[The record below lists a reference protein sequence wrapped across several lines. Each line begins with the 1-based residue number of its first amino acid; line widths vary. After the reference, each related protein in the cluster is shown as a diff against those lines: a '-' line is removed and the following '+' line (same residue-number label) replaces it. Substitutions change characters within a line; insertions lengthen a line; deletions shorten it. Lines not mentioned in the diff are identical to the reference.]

1 MTGISVLSNTPKG
14 GHKLEKTATPKGQDL
29 SDSPANAAAGFA
41 AMLSGSMNSNVAS
54 KGQNS
59 KDDQGS
65 EEIDS
70 DVAPMPSEPNPNLQ
84 GSMLGYSNFALSN
97 LFQSILQSD
106 LPAGKEANSGN
117 EVNQGVEGLA
127 TGSLSLTIA
136 PIVSGNKFEL
146 AMLNSSSLVSQ
157 GGSASTGM
165 TAQEP
170 QGVNPGTPELDKY
183 RQVIGDLLVAL
194 SGEIKDPSL
203 KGSRLNLEG
212 FGTTELRQEMVK
224 LVQGWRTATDDVVE
238 EGQAASGQKKM
249 QPLLD
254 VLMARTSN
262 INSNPELKAKAA
274 TLLAALNPFLEQ
286 EGETLKDGQAASG
299 QKKMQ
304 PLLDVLMAKTSNI
317 NSNPELNAKAA
328 KLMAALNPFLEQ
340 EVETLEEGKAANG
353 LKKLQQLLDVLME
366 KISNI
371 NSNPELNAKA
381 AKLMAALNPFLKQ
394 EVETQKMPQGINDV
408 KKSLKG
414 NDLGQVAIPAKVSA
428 FLTNVQQKSEG
439 IVPQEEFQKGDS
451 KQLAELSGNKEIKS
465 QSSNV
470 NVGVISN
477 LVVANVAE
485 GRTNAIPVWEQISN
499 VLREQVLN
507 KQLTVKELE
516 IKLHPA
522 DLGKIQIGMRWENG
536 QLHLVVQA
544 SEASTGQ
551 LLQNQL
557 SNLRQNLTDQGVNC
571 GMLQMGQ
578 GGERQQNPQG
588 DASQRTFTQSSE
600 PNEDENVFPV
610 TNPLSLG
617 QGESNRVNVMA

>member
-84 GSMLGYSNFALSN
+84 GSLLGYSNIALSN

-117 EVNQGVEGLA
+117 EVNQRAEGLA

-146 AMLNSSSLVSQ
+146 AMLDSSSLVSH

-274 TLLAALNPFLEQ
+274 TLLAALNPFLKQ
-286 EGETLKDGQAASG
+286 EAETLK
-299 QKKMQ
+299 
-304 PLLDVLMAKTSNI
+304 V
-317 NSNPELNAKAA
+317 
-328 KLMAALNPFLEQ
+328 
-340 EVETLEEGKAANG
+340 
-353 LKKLQQLLDVLME
+353 
-366 KISNI
+366 
-371 NSNPELNAKA
+371 
-381 AKLMAALNPFLKQ
+381 
-394 EVETQKMPQGINDV
+394 PQGINDV

-414 NDLGQVAIPAKVSA
+414 NDLGQVATPA
-428 FLTNVQQKSEG
+428 E
-439 IVPQEEFQKGDS
+439 
-451 KQLAELSGNKEIKS
+451 AELSGNKEIKS
-465 QSSNV
+465 QPSSV
-470 NVGVISN
+470 SVGVISN

-485 GRTNAIPVWEQISN
+485 GKTNALPVWEQISN
-499 VLREQVLN
+499 VLREQVAN

>member
-254 VLMARTSN
+254 VLMAKTSN

-274 TLLAALNPFLEQ
+274 TLLTALNPFLEQ

-304 PLLDVLMAKTSNI
+304 PLLNVLMAKTSNI
-317 NSNPELNAKAA
+317 NSNPELKAKAA
-328 KLMAALNPFLEQ
+328 
-340 EVETLEEGKAANG
+340 TL
-353 LKKLQQLLDVLME
+353 L
-366 KISNI
+366 
-371 NSNPELNAKA
+371 
-381 AKLMAALNPFLKQ
+381 AALNPFLKQ
-394 EVETQKMPQGINDV
+394 EAETLKVPQGINDV

-414 NDLGQVAIPAKVSA
+414 NDLGQVATPA
-428 FLTNVQQKSEG
+428 E
-439 IVPQEEFQKGDS
+439 
-451 KQLAELSGNKEIKS
+451 AELSGNKEIKS
-465 QSSNV
+465 QPSSV
-470 NVGVISN
+470 SVGVISN

-485 GRTNAIPVWEQISN
+485 GKTNALPVWEQISN
-499 VLREQVLN
+499 VLREQVAN

>member
-146 AMLNSSSLVSQ
+146 AMLDSSSLVSH

-249 QPLLD
+249 QPLLNF
-254 VLMARTSN
+254 LMAKISN
-262 INSNPELKAKAA
+262 INSNPELKGKAA
-274 TLLAALNPFLEQ
+274 TLLAALNPFIEQ
-286 EGETLKDGQAASG
+286 EAETLKDGQAASG

-304 PLLDVLMAKTSNI
+304 PLLDFLMA
-317 NSNPELNAKAA
+317 
-328 KLMAALNPFLEQ
+328 
-340 EVETLEEGKAANG
+340 
-353 LKKLQQLLDVLME
+353 

-371 NSNPELNAKA
+371 NSNPELKGKA
-381 AKLMAALNPFLKQ
+381 ATLLAALNPFLKQ
-394 EVETQKMPQGINDV
+394 EAETLKVPQGINDV

-414 NDLGQVAIPAKVSA
+414 NDLGQVATPA
-428 FLTNVQQKSEG
+428 E
-439 IVPQEEFQKGDS
+439 
-451 KQLAELSGNKEIKS
+451 AELSGNKEIKS
-465 QSSNV
+465 QPSSV
-470 NVGVISN
+470 SVGVISN

-485 GRTNAIPVWEQISN
+485 GKTNALPVWEQISN
-499 VLREQVLN
+499 VLREQVAN

-516 IKLHPA
+516 SKLHQA
-522 DLGKIQIGMRWENG
+522 DFGRIQIGMRWENG
-536 QLHLVVQA
+536 QLHVVVQA

>member
-84 GSMLGYSNFALSN
+84 GSLLGYSNIALSN

-117 EVNQGVEGLA
+117 EVNQRAEGLA

-146 AMLNSSSLVSQ
+146 AMLDSSSLVSH

-203 KGSRLNLEG
+203 KGRRLNLEG

-238 EGQAASGQKKM
+238 EGQAASRQKKM

-304 PLLDVLMAKTSNI
+304 PLLDVLMAKTSNINSNPELKAKAATLLTALNPFLEQEAETLKDGQAASGQKKMQPLLNVLMAKTSNI

-439 IVPQEEFQKGDS
+439 I
-451 KQLAELSGNKEIKS
+451 
-465 QSSNV
+465 
-470 NVGVISN
+470 
-477 LVVANVAE
+477 
-485 GRTNAIPVWEQISN
+485 
-499 VLREQVLN
+499 
-507 KQLTVKELE
+507 
-516 IKLHPA
+516 
-522 DLGKIQIGMRWENG
+522 
-536 QLHLVVQA
+536 
-544 SEASTGQ
+544 
-551 LLQNQL
+551 
-557 SNLRQNLTDQGVNC
+557 
-571 GMLQMGQ
+571 
-578 GGERQQNPQG
+578 
-588 DASQRTFTQSSE
+588 
-600 PNEDENVFPV
+600 
-610 TNPLSLG
+610 
-617 QGESNRVNVMA
+617 

>member
-84 GSMLGYSNFALSN
+84 GSLLGYSNIALSN

-117 EVNQGVEGLA
+117 EVNQRAEGLA

-146 AMLNSSSLVSQ
+146 AMLDSSSLVSH

-254 VLMARTSN
+254 VLMAKTSN

-274 TLLAALNPFLEQ
+274 TLLTALNPFLEQ

-317 NSNPELNAKAA
+317 NSNPELKAKAA
-328 KLMAALNPFLEQ
+328 
-340 EVETLEEGKAANG
+340 TL
-353 LKKLQQLLDVLME
+353 L
-366 KISNI
+366 
-371 NSNPELNAKA
+371 
-381 AKLMAALNPFLKQ
+381 AALNPFLKQ
-394 EVETQKMPQGINDV
+394 EAETLKVPQGINDV

-414 NDLGQVAIPAKVSA
+414 NDLGQVATPA
-428 FLTNVQQKSEG
+428 E
-439 IVPQEEFQKGDS
+439 
-451 KQLAELSGNKEIKS
+451 AELSGNKEIKS
-465 QSSNV
+465 QPSSV
-470 NVGVISN
+470 SVGVISN

-485 GRTNAIPVWEQISN
+485 GKTNALPVWEQISN
-499 VLREQVLN
+499 VLREQVAN

>member
-84 GSMLGYSNFALSN
+84 GSLLGYSNIALSN

-117 EVNQGVEGLA
+117 EVNQRAEGLA

-146 AMLNSSSLVSQ
+146 AMLDSSSLVSH

-317 NSNPELNAKAA
+317 NSNPELKSKAATLLTALNPFLEQEDETLKDGQAASGQKKMQPLLNVLMAKTSNINSNPELKAKAA
-328 KLMAALNPFLEQ
+328 TLLTALNPFLEQEAETLKDGQAASGQKKMQPLLNVLMAKTSNINSNPELKAKAATLLAALNPFLEQ

-439 IVPQEEFQKGDS
+439 I
-451 KQLAELSGNKEIKS
+451 
-465 QSSNV
+465 
-470 NVGVISN
+470 
-477 LVVANVAE
+477 
-485 GRTNAIPVWEQISN
+485 
-499 VLREQVLN
+499 
-507 KQLTVKELE
+507 
-516 IKLHPA
+516 
-522 DLGKIQIGMRWENG
+522 
-536 QLHLVVQA
+536 
-544 SEASTGQ
+544 
-551 LLQNQL
+551 
-557 SNLRQNLTDQGVNC
+557 
-571 GMLQMGQ
+571 
-578 GGERQQNPQG
+578 
-588 DASQRTFTQSSE
+588 
-600 PNEDENVFPV
+600 
-610 TNPLSLG
+610 
-617 QGESNRVNVMA
+617 

>member
-254 VLMARTSN
+254 VLMAKTSN

-274 TLLAALNPFLEQ
+274 TLLTALNPFLEQ

-304 PLLDVLMAKTSNI
+304 PLLDVLMARTSNI
-317 NSNPELNAKAA
+317 NSNPELKAKAA
-328 KLMAALNPFLEQ
+328 
-340 EVETLEEGKAANG
+340 TL
-353 LKKLQQLLDVLME
+353 L
-366 KISNI
+366 
-371 NSNPELNAKA
+371 
-381 AKLMAALNPFLKQ
+381 AALNPFLKQ
-394 EVETQKMPQGINDV
+394 EAETLKVPQGINDV

-414 NDLGQVAIPAKVSA
+414 NDLGQVATPA
-428 FLTNVQQKSEG
+428 E
-439 IVPQEEFQKGDS
+439 
-451 KQLAELSGNKEIKS
+451 AELSGNKEIKS
-465 QSSNV
+465 QPSSV
-470 NVGVISN
+470 SVGVISN

-485 GRTNAIPVWEQISN
+485 GKTNALPVWEQISN
-499 VLREQVLN
+499 VLREQVAN

-544 SEASTGQ
+544 TEAATGQ

>member
-84 GSMLGYSNFALSN
+84 GSLLGYSNIALSN

-117 EVNQGVEGLA
+117 EVNQRAEGLA

-146 AMLNSSSLVSQ
+146 AMLDSSSLVSH

-274 TLLAALNPFLEQ
+274 TLLAALNPFIEQ
-286 EGETLKDGQAASG
+286 EAETLKDGQAASG

-304 PLLDVLMAKTSNI
+304 PLLDVLM
-317 NSNPELNAKAA
+317 
-328 KLMAALNPFLEQ
+328 
-340 EVETLEEGKAANG
+340 
-353 LKKLQQLLDVLME
+353 D

-536 QLHLVVQA
+536 QLHLIVQA
-544 SEASTGQ
+544 TDAATGQ

>member
-84 GSMLGYSNFALSN
+84 GSLLGYSNIALSN

-117 EVNQGVEGLA
+117 EVNQRAEGLA

-146 AMLNSSSLVSQ
+146 AMLDSSSLVSH

-317 NSNPELNAKAA
+317 NSNPELKAKAA
-328 KLMAALNPFLEQ
+328 
-340 EVETLEEGKAANG
+340 TL
-353 LKKLQQLLDVLME
+353 L
-366 KISNI
+366 
-371 NSNPELNAKA
+371 
-381 AKLMAALNPFLKQ
+381 AALNPFLKQ
-394 EVETQKMPQGINDV
+394 EAETLKVPQGINDV

-414 NDLGQVAIPAKVSA
+414 NDLGQVATPA
-428 FLTNVQQKSEG
+428 E
-439 IVPQEEFQKGDS
+439 
-451 KQLAELSGNKEIKS
+451 AELSGNKEIKS
-465 QSSNV
+465 QPSSV
-470 NVGVISN
+470 SVGVISN

-485 GRTNAIPVWEQISN
+485 GKTNALPVWEQISN
-499 VLREQVLN
+499 VLREQVAN

>member
-84 GSMLGYSNFALSN
+84 GSLLGYSNIALSN

-117 EVNQGVEGLA
+117 EVNQRAEGLA

-146 AMLNSSSLVSQ
+146 AMLDSSSLVSH

-254 VLMARTSN
+254 VLMAKTSN

-274 TLLAALNPFLEQ
+274 TLLTALNPFLEQ

-317 NSNPELNAKAA
+317 NSNPELKAKAA
-328 KLMAALNPFLEQ
+328 
-340 EVETLEEGKAANG
+340 TL
-353 LKKLQQLLDVLME
+353 LT
-366 KISNI
+366 
-371 NSNPELNAKA
+371 
-381 AKLMAALNPFLKQ
+381 ALNPFLKQ
-394 EVETQKMPQGINDV
+394 EAETLKVPQGINDV

-414 NDLGQVAIPAKVSA
+414 NDLGQVATPA
-428 FLTNVQQKSEG
+428 E
-439 IVPQEEFQKGDS
+439 
-451 KQLAELSGNKEIKS
+451 AELSGNKEIKS
-465 QSSNV
+465 QPSSV
-470 NVGVISN
+470 SVGVISN

-485 GRTNAIPVWEQISN
+485 GKTNALPVWEQISN
-499 VLREQVLN
+499 VLREQVAN

>member
-146 AMLNSSSLVSQ
+146 AILNSSSLVSQ

-194 SGEIKDPSL
+194 SGEIKDTSL
-203 KGSRLNLEG
+203 KSNRLNLEG

-254 VLMARTSN
+254 VLMARISNINSNPEFTELRQEMAKLVQGWTTGTDDVVEEGQATSGQKKMQPLLDVLMARISN

-274 TLLAALNPFLEQ
+274 TLLTALNPFLEQ

-304 PLLDVLMAKTSNI
+304 PLLD
-317 NSNPELNAKAA
+317 
-328 KLMAALNPFLEQ
+328 
-340 EVETLEEGKAANG
+340 
-353 LKKLQQLLDVLME
+353 
-366 KISNI
+366 
-371 NSNPELNAKA
+371 
-381 AKLMAALNPFLKQ
+381 
-394 EVETQKMPQGINDV
+394 
-408 KKSLKG
+408 
-414 NDLGQVAIPAKVSA
+414 
-428 FLTNVQQKSEG
+428 
-439 IVPQEEFQKGDS
+439 
-451 KQLAELSGNKEIKS
+451 
-465 QSSNV
+465 
-470 NVGVISN
+470 
-477 LVVANVAE
+477 
-485 GRTNAIPVWEQISN
+485 
-499 VLREQVLN
+499 
-507 KQLTVKELE
+507 
-516 IKLHPA
+516 
-522 DLGKIQIGMRWENG
+522 
-536 QLHLVVQA
+536 
-544 SEASTGQ
+544 
-551 LLQNQL
+551 
-557 SNLRQNLTDQGVNC
+557 
-571 GMLQMGQ
+571 
-578 GGERQQNPQG
+578 
-588 DASQRTFTQSSE
+588 
-600 PNEDENVFPV
+600 
-610 TNPLSLG
+610 
-617 QGESNRVNVMA
+617 

>member
-84 GSMLGYSNFALSN
+84 GSLLGYSNIALSN

-117 EVNQGVEGLA
+117 EVNQRAEGLA

-146 AMLNSSSLVSQ
+146 AMLDSSSLVSH

-194 SGEIKDPSL
+194 SGEIKDTSL
-203 KGSRLNLEG
+203 KSNRLNLEG

-224 LVQGWRTATDDVVE
+224 LFQGWRTATDDVVE

-249 QPLLD
+249 NSSLD
-254 VLMARTSN
+254 VLMARISN
-262 INSNPELKAKAA
+262 INGNPEFTELRQEMAKLVQGWMTA
-274 TLLAALNPFLEQ
+274 TDDVVE
-286 EGETLKDGQAASG
+286 DGQAASG

-304 PLLDVLMAKTSNI
+304 PLLDVLMARISNI
-317 NSNPELNAKAA
+317 NSNPEFTELRQEMA
-328 KLMAALNPFLEQ
+328 KLVQ
-340 EVETLEEGKAANG
+340 GWTTGTDDVVEEGQATSG
-353 LKKLQQLLDVLME
+353 QKKMQPLLDVLMAR
-366 KISNI
+366 ISNI

-522 DLGKIQIGMRWENG
+522 DLGKIQIGMRWE
-536 QLHLVVQA
+536 
-544 SEASTGQ
+544 
-551 LLQNQL
+551 
-557 SNLRQNLTDQGVNC
+557 
-571 GMLQMGQ
+571 
-578 GGERQQNPQG
+578 
-588 DASQRTFTQSSE
+588 
-600 PNEDENVFPV
+600 
-610 TNPLSLG
+610 
-617 QGESNRVNVMA
+617 

>member
-84 GSMLGYSNFALSN
+84 GSLLGYSNIALSN

-117 EVNQGVEGLA
+117 EVNQRAEGLA

-146 AMLNSSSLVSQ
+146 AMLDSSSLVSH

-274 TLLAALNPFLEQ
+274 TLLAALNPFHEQ

-317 NSNPELNAKAA
+317 NSNPELKAKAA
-328 KLMAALNPFLEQ
+328 TLLTALNPFLEQ
-340 EVETLEEGKAANG
+340 EAETLKDGQAASG
-353 LKKLQQLLDVLME
+353 QKKMQPLLNVLMA
-366 KISNI
+366 KTSNI
-371 NSNPELNAKA
+371 NSNPELKAKA
-381 AKLMAALNPFLKQ
+381 ATLLTALNPFLKQ
-394 EVETQKMPQGINDV
+394 EAETLKVPQGINDV

-536 QLHLVVQA
+536 
-544 SEASTGQ
+544 
-551 LLQNQL
+551 
-557 SNLRQNLTDQGVNC
+557 
-571 GMLQMGQ
+571 
-578 GGERQQNPQG
+578 
-588 DASQRTFTQSSE
+588 
-600 PNEDENVFPV
+600 
-610 TNPLSLG
+610 
-617 QGESNRVNVMA
+617 